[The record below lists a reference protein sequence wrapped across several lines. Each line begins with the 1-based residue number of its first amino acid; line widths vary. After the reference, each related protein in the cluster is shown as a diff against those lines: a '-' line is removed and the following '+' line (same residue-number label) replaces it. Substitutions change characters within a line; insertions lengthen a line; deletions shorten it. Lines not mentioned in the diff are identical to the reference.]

1 VVEREKLRWYWSQN
15 VSRAGLRAQG
25 FDITLTQRRIAAAG
39 ELSEGVK
46 GRQTWRQTEAEI
58 NLKGLPVED
67 VDIILLL
74 FDL

>member
-1 VVEREKLRWYWSQN
+1 MVEREKLRWYWSQN